1 MFPVYRQTSL
11 GNAEKVFVAFK
22 KTFIRVAP
30 ATVTK
35 RNNEQ
40 FVHMIFYKN
49 AVHQCA
55 SKRTGF
61 SKSFNCTA

>member
-1 MFPVYRQTSL
+1 M

-22 KTFIRVAP
+22 KSFIPVAP

-35 RNNEQ
+35 GNNEQ

-55 SKRTGF
+55 SKKADF
-61 SKSFNCTA
+61 SKRFNYTA